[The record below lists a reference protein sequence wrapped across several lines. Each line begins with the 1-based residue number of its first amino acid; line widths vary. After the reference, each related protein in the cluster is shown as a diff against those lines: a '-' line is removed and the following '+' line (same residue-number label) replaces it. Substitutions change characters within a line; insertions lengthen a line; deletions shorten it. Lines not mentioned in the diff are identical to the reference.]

1 MLAARYLAY
10 GPPES
15 VVIEELPD
23 PVPGPGEVVV
33 DIAAAAVNFPD
44 VLIGTGQ
51 YQVRVPPPFTPG
63 SEFAGTVRSV
73 GTGVTRL
80 RPGDRVRGG
89 AMVGCFAEQ
98 ILVPEASLELL
109 PAGIDL
115 ADAAGY
121 HVVYAT
127 AFHALRSVAEVG
139 NGDWVVVLGAAGG
152 VGLAAVELAQIMG
165 ARVVAAASSDP
176 KLEVCRMRGAERL
189 INDTA
194 EDLKEAIRTATDGAG
209 ADVVIDP
216 VGGPYAEAALR
227 STRWG
232 GRFVT
237 VGFASGEIPRIPLN
251 LVLLKGVIVKGFEI
265 RTFSQHAPEQARRDE
280 EELQSLFSAGRIHP
294 YVSAVFPL
302 EKTADALRAVA
313 DRQAIGKVLIKP
325 ARHESPGAD
334 AAAREH
340 AR

>member
-44 VLIGTGQ
+44 VLI
-51 YQVRVPPPFTPG
+51 
-63 SEFAGTVRSV
+63 GTVRSV

-189 INDTA
+189 INYTA
-194 EDLKEAIRTATDGAG
+194 EDLK
-209 ADVVIDP
+209 
-216 VGGPYAEAALR
+216 
-227 STRWG
+227 
-232 GRFVT
+232 
-237 VGFASGEIPRIPLN
+237 
-251 LVLLKGVIVKGFEI
+251 
-265 RTFSQHAPEQARRDE
+265 
-280 EELQSLFSAGRIHP
+280 
-294 YVSAVFPL
+294 
-302 EKTADALRAVA
+302 
-313 DRQAIGKVLIKP
+313 
-325 ARHESPGAD
+325 
-334 AAAREH
+334 
-340 AR
+340 